1 MVRPLDLQDN
11 ISKTPIAQKMADEAH
26 EGAEK
31 AKAKDHQLIQEQL
44 DRKNRRESR
53 TLGDNASMNGVNP
66 DASKGKQEK
75 KPHNKRKSADTI
87 INEDDNDLR
96 LRKEEDDLG
105 KGNQLDIKV

>member
-1 MVRPLDLQDN
+1 MVKPLDLQDN

-31 AKAKDHQLIQEQL
+31 AKFKAHQIIQEQL
-44 DRKNRRESR
+44 ERKGRREAR

-66 DASKGKQEK
+66 DASKGKKEK
-75 KPHNKRKSADTI
+75 RSHNKRKSADTI
-87 INEDDNDLR
+87 NKEVDNDLR
-96 LRKEEDDLG
+96 LSKDEDDLG